1 MRREMVIIVESYHVE
16 VDDSCDVEF
25 ERLVNHIECD
35 TALNLTRV
43 FQESLFVN
51 IGSKEVVFK

>member
-1 MRREMVIIVESYHVE
+1 MVIIVESYHVE

-35 TALNLTRV
+35 PALNLPRV

-51 IGSKEVVFK
+51 IGRKEVVFE